1 MAAADVR
8 EEGHLPAPP
17 RIPLVGGWQA
27 RGLRMLQDPTEYFL
41 RQYRRFGGI
50 SAWDAKNPKHVFVFT
65 PEYLRLLFAEP
76 ELFIVDA
83 FREVRMPPDSSF
95 LRLSNGLL
103 RLNGEKH
110 RSHRRLVQHGLHA
123 RRVPRYRDTMV
134 ELADRMLGTWRTGQ
148 TRRIEQDMARLVTRT
163 AMRTILGV
171 DAPAEAD
178 RLQGLIDRLLAV
190 AASPLTLLFPYD
202 LPGTTF
208 RTALRVSE
216 QIETGLRTLIADKR
230 TDQAGNDVLTAMI
243 AARDEDGTVL
253 SDEELVAEA
262 YTSFCHDSNISI
274 LTWTLFLLDRHP
286 DAMDRLTAELRD
298 TLGGAAPTAED
309 LDRLEYLDDVLKE
322 VLRLLPA
329 APMLLRYTSREA
341 DLGPYRLPS
350 GALLFYSPY
359 VTHRLPELYEDPL
372 RFDPDRWRDLKPT
385 VYEYLPFGAGAHH
398 CLGKHF
404 ALLEIKTVLA
414 MLLQRFRPALVPGTR
429 VDRAMR
435 ISFVP
440 KQGMPMV
447 LHPVGTRPAPAPVR
461 GNITE
466 SVRLV

>member
-1 MAAADVR
+1 MSAVGVGAGR
-8 EEGHLPAPP
+8 RLPAPP
-17 RIPLVGGWQA
+17 RVPLVGGWQA

-50 SAWDAKNPKHVFVFT
+50 SAWDATRPKHVFVFS

-76 ELFIVDA
+76 EVFIVDA
-83 FREVRMPPDSSF
+83 FREVRMPADSSF

-103 RLNGEKH
+103 RLNGDTH
-110 RSHRRLVQHGLHA
+110 RSHRRVVQHGLHA
-123 RRVPRYRDTMV
+123 RRVVRYRDTMA
-134 ELADRMLGTWRTGQ
+134 ELTEELLAGWRTGE
-148 TRRIEQDMARLVTRT
+148 TRRIDQDMGRLVTRT

-178 RLQGLIDRLLAV
+178 RLQRLIDRLLAV
-190 AASPLTLLFPYD
+190 AASPATLLFPYD

-216 QIETGLRTLIADKR
+216 RIEESLRALIAERR
-230 TDQAGNDVLTAMI
+230 TAAGSDVLTALI
-243 AARDEDGTVL
+243 AARDENGTAL
-253 SDEELVAEA
+253 TDEELVAEA
-262 YTSFCHDSNISI
+262 YTSFCHDSNIST

-286 DAMDRLTAELRD
+286 DVLDRLTAELRD
-298 TLGGAAPTAED
+298 TLGGAAPTADD
-309 LDRLEYLDDVLKE
+309 LDRLDYLDAVVKE
-322 VLRLLPA
+322 VLRLLPP
-329 APMLLRYTSREA
+329 APMLLRYTAREA

-359 VTHRLPELYEDPL
+359 VTHRLPGLYDDPL
-372 RFDPDRWRDLKPT
+372 RFDPDRWRDLKPA

-414 MLLQRFRPALVPGTR
+414 LLLQRFRPALAPGTR

-440 KQGMPMV
+440 KHGMPMV
-447 LHPVGTRPAPAPVR
+447 LHPVGARPEPVPVR